1 MTETLSDTSAQHSTE
16 AKATSH
22 QNQKPETRNQK
33 PETRNQSENQNISQI
48 RSSLPSSI
56 FPQTQPSK
64 PEKAGRADFA
74 LLISCCQKNFA
85 ARAAPSSPFFAF
97 SLG

>member
-22 QNQKPETRNQK
+22 QNQK